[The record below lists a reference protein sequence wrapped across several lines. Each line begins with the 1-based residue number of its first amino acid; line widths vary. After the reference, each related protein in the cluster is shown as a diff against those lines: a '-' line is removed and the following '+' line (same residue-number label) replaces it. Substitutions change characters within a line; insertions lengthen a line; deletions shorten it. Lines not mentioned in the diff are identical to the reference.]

1 MCGGPL
7 PDRCYDPTRGG
18 LREEHP
24 SLPPLISRWCYPLT
38 KPRWKPGSRG
48 PIEESPVEQP
58 PGMQMGEVGARN
70 TGATGDAQHG
80 SLRSRSCPLLLTT
93 RLWAVER
100 NGGWGV
106 SGPSFSLGL
115 RCLSLA
121 SLFLALPCP
130 CLHAL
135 SFSPYIHQSLL
146 VSRGS
151 LSKGNWSDRL
161 NLV

>member
-7 PDRCYDPTRGG
+7 PDRCCDPTWGG
-18 LREEHP
+18 LRDEHP
-24 SLPPLISRWCYPLT
+24 SLPPLISRWCYSLT
-38 KPRWKPGSRG
+38 KPPWKPGSRG
-48 PIEESPVEQP
+48 PIEESPVEQS
-58 PGMQMGEVGARN
+58 PGVQIGEVGVRN
-70 TGATGDAQHG
+70 GGATGDAQHG

-93 RLWAVER
+93 WLWAVKS
-100 NGGWGV
+100 GWEV
-106 SGPSFSLGL
+106 WGPSFSLSL

-121 SLFLALPCP
+121 SLFLALSWP

-135 SFSPYIHQSLL
+135 SFSPYLHQSLL